1 MNVNRRQLFKLAA
14 AAGAGAALPVGRTA
28 KAALSRP
35 SPDARAVLVDTT
47 NCVGC
52 RSCEMACAEANK
64 LPEPASDVDLASYR
78 PTGPDQFTV
87 VNQGTLKSPSGE
99 DRFAKA
105 QCMHCVEPA
114 CASGCVVRALEKTK
128 NGPVIYHA
136 DRCLGCR
143 YCMIACPFSVPKY
156 QFTKAVPVVR
166 KCTFCAERQAE
177 GKPPACAEAC
187 PNGALTFGK
196 RSELIEEAK
205 KRVYGT
211 PGKYVPKIY
220 GEDEAGGTSWLYISD
235 VPFESL
241 RMPQGVVAK
250 SYPEMADRAL
260 SAVPFV
266 ITLWPPLLMGL
277 FAFNKRKENVAK
289 EEGHE

>member
-52 RSCEMACAEANK
+52 RSCELACAEANK
-64 LPEPASDVDLASYR
+64 LPDPPADVDFAALRS
-78 PTGPDQFTV
+78 TGPDQFTV
-87 VNQGTLKSPSGE
+87 INQGTVKSAGGD
-99 DRFAKA
+99 DRFAKS

-114 CASGCVVRALEKTK
+114 CVAGCVVRALEKK
-128 NGPVIYHA
+128 KDGPVIYHA

-143 YCMIACPFSVPKY
+143 YCMVACPFGVPKY
-156 QFTKAVPVVR
+156 EYAKAVPIVR

-177 GKPPACAEAC
+177 GKPPACADAC
-187 PNGALTFGK
+187 PNGALVFGK

-205 KRVYGT
+205 KRIYGT

-241 RMPQGVVAK
+241 RMPQGLVAT

-277 FAFNKRKENVAK
+277 FAFNKRKEEVAK

>member
-1 MNVNRRQLFKLAA
+1 MNYDRRQLFKLAA
-14 AAGAGAALPVGRTA
+14 AAGAGAALPVGRPA

-52 RSCEMACAEANK
+52 RSCELACAEANK
-64 LPEPASDVDLASYR
+64 LPDPPADVDFAAFRS
-78 PTGPDQFTV
+78 TGPDQFTV
-87 VNQGTLKSPSGE
+87 INQGTVKSAGGD
-99 DRFAKA
+99 DRFAKS

-114 CASGCVVRALEKTK
+114 CVAGCVVRALEKK
-128 NGPVIYHA
+128 KDGPVIYHA

-143 YCMIACPFSVPKY
+143 YCMVACPFGVPKY
-156 QFTKAVPVVR
+156 EYAKAVPIVR

-177 GKPPACAEAC
+177 GKPPACADAC

-205 KRVYGT
+205 KRIYGT

-241 RMPQGVVAK
+241 RMPQGLVAT

-277 FAFNKRKENVAK
+277 FAFNKRKEEVAK

>member
-1 MNVNRRQLFKLAA
+1 MNFDRRQLFKLAA

-52 RSCEMACAEANK
+52 RSCELACAEANK
-64 LPEPASDVDLASYR
+64 LPDPPADVDFAALRS
-78 PTGPDQFTV
+78 TGPDQFTV
-87 VNQGTLKSPSGE
+87 INQGTTKSAGGD
-99 DRFAKA
+99 DRFAKT

-114 CASGCVVRALEKTK
+114 CVAGCVVRALEKK
-128 NGPVIYHA
+128 KDGPVIYHA

-143 YCMIACPFSVPKY
+143 YCMVACPFGVPKY
-156 QFTKAVPVVR
+156 EYAKAVPVVR

-177 GKPPACAEAC
+177 GKPPACADAC

-205 KRVYGT
+205 KRVYGS

-241 RMPQGVVAK
+241 RLPQGVVAK

-277 FAFNKRKENVAK
+277 FAFNKRKEEVAK